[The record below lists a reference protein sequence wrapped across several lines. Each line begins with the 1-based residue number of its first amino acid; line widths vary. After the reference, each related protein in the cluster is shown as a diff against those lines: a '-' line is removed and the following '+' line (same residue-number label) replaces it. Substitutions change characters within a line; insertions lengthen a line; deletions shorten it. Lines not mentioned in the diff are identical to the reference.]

1 MTILSAVSLQLN
13 VNAFTDP
20 VDQMADMV
28 DRCEFVDLLKH
39 MLELDQDRRVR
50 PIDAL
55 GHRFLVLSHL
65 VDYAGCQL

>member
-1 MTILSAVSLQLN
+1 MVFVQLN
-13 VNAFTDP
+13 VTAFSDP
-20 VDQMADMV
+20 MDQMADMV

-50 PIDAL
+50 PVDAL

-65 VDYAGCQL
+65 VDYANSQL

>member
-65 VDYAGCQL
+65 VDYAGSQL